1 MFSIEERYN
10 FYTNCIFNN
19 NEKYNFNIP
28 NKYKNHKQNDIL
40 YTSVN
45 TKNDYYFRSEIKN
58 KNINSY
64 LTIED
69 DGYENNDLPC
79 FQKTR
84 KIKDHSKFSILHKL
98 QFGRHWG
105 PFYDI
110 NNKDNISWDN
120 KINEIIWRGASTG
133 NDDRINFTELYYKK
147 YNVGLW
153 CVLKHLKHYEYL
165 VKPEIKINDFYKYKY
180 IVSIEG
186 NDKDSGINWKLASNS
201 VVLMKPPTF
210 ESWLMESYLQPYVHY
225 VPLNDN
231 FSNLEEI
238 YQWCLNNDEKC
249 QEIVKNANLFMDNFR
264 NVDMEL
270 ELINKIELDYFNNIQ
285 LNLIE

>member
-19 NEKYNFNIP
+19 NQKYNFNIP
-28 NKYKNHKQNDIL
+28 KKYLNHQQNDIL

-64 LTIED
+64 LTIEN

-98 QFGRHWG
+98 HFGRHWG
-105 PFYDI
+105 PFYDV

-120 KINEIIWRGASTG
+120 KINEIIW
-133 NDDRINFTELYYKK
+133 
-147 YNVGLW
+147 
-153 CVLKHLKHYEYL
+153 
-165 VKPEIKINDFYKYKY
+165 
-180 IVSIEG
+180 
-186 NDKDSGINWKLASNS
+186 
-201 VVLMKPPTF
+201 
-210 ESWLMESYLQPYVHY
+210 
-225 VPLNDN
+225 
-231 FSNLEEI
+231 
-238 YQWCLNNDEKC
+238 
-249 QEIVKNANLFMDNFR
+249 
-264 NVDMEL
+264 
-270 ELINKIELDYFNNIQ
+270 
-285 LNLIE
+285 